1 MYEQEFDRL
10 LDYCRQ
16 EAWQGYDPYDGLNS
30 SIYPLM
36 PDSKLLRIALIQL
49 VKRSPI
55 NLRPILG
62 IEKGEN
68 PKGLA
73 LFVRALL
80 SAYQTTKSDKYRRD
94 AEELLERLWSLR
106 SPGYDDRMCWGYN
119 FDWQSRAFF
128 VPKATP
134 SIVCTTF
141 VAQAWLDHY
150 QLFNEESSLQAARS
164 ACDFL
169 LQDLHRS
176 QEEDG
181 SFCFSYTPLDKSQV
195 HNANLLGAELLARVA
210 KFTHEVELIEIAVK
224 SARFTIAKQS
234 KDGSWPYGTAENQ
247 TWIDNF
253 HTGFNLVCLS
263 RIIKQSGSNDWQN
276 VLKSGLDFYLKTFF
290 LNDGTP
296 KYYHNKTYPI
306 DIHSAAQA
314 IVTFVYLKDLIPDA
328 KSRIEQVTKWTL
340 ANMLDKEGF
349 FYFQKDM
356 FLTNKVS
363 YLRWSQAWMAYALA
377 LATYGEIKESAS

>member
-1 MYEQEFDRL
+1 MYQQEFDRL
-10 LDYCRQ
+10 LSYCRK
-16 EAWQGYDPYDGLNS
+16 EEWQGYDPYDGLNS
-30 SIYPLM
+30 SLYSLM
-36 PDSKLLRIALIQL
+36 PDSKILRIALIQL

-55 NLRPILG
+55 NFRPLLG

-80 SAYQTTKSDKYRRD
+80 SAYQETKEEKYRND
-94 AEELLERLWSLR
+94 AEELLERLWALR
-106 SPGYDDRMCWGYN
+106 SPGYEDRMCWGYN

-150 QLFNEESSLQAARS
+150 QLFNEKSSLDVARS
-164 ACDFL
+164 SCEFL
-169 LQDLHRS
+169 LQDLHQS
-176 QEEDG
+176 QEDD

-210 KFTHEVELIEIAVK
+210 KFTHEIELIEQSLK
-224 SARFTIAKQS
+224 SARFTVKRQRE
-234 KDGSWPYGTAENQ
+234 DGSWPYGTAENQ

-253 HTGFNLVCLS
+253 HTGFNLVSLH
-263 RIIKQSGSNDWQN
+263 RVIKESAINEWKG
-276 VLKSGLDFYLKTFF
+276 VLEKGLEFYLKMFF

-314 IVTFVYLKDLIPDA
+314 IVTFVYLKDLIPNA
-328 KSRIEQVTKWTL
+328 KQEIQKITKWTL
-340 ANMLDKEGF
+340 DNMLDREGF
-349 FYFQKDM
+349 FHFQKGG
-356 FLTNKVS
+356 FLTNKIS

-377 LATYGEIKESAS
+377 LATYEEIKESSK